1 MKPIIEY
8 VPKKLRCAVDEAWK
22 DDDGYWISLKEGW
35 ENCEDQECDIIH
47 EDTIAD
53 LKMRIKGI
61 WTTEERKAWEE
72 SLRGKEA

>member
-1 MKPIIEY
+1 MKQIIEY

-61 WTTEERKAWEE
+61 WTTEERKA
-72 SLRGKEA
+72 REAELLAKA